1 MNLIKLNVA
10 NAGNGSIFINP
21 DLVSSIDVKTLNKN
35 FVVVLTLLS
44 GSRYN
49 LADNANVSIFE
60 TEADA
65 NVFLESVVAQLN
77 L

>member
-1 MNLIKLNVA
+1 MNLIKINVA
-10 NAGNGSIFINP
+10 NAGNGSIFVNP

-44 GSRYN
+44 GSRYT
-49 LADNANVSIFE
+49 LADNANASIFE

>member
-1 MNLIKLNVA
+1 MKLIKINVA

-49 LADNANVSIFE
+49 LADNTNVSIFE

>member
-1 MNLIKLNVA
+1 MNLIKINVA

>member
-1 MNLIKLNVA
+1 MNLIKINIA

>member
-1 MNLIKLNVA
+1 MNLIKINVA

-21 DLVSSIDVKTLNKN
+21 DLVSSIDVKTLNKH
-35 FVVVLTLLS
+35 FVVVPTLLS
-44 GSRYN
+44 GSRYT